1 MFRTSLLRREPH
13 PFTPTDLYILKDKP
27 LLSKLFKLC
36 ATSANLGRFR
46 RRRVLYH
53 HRNRQKFG
61 QFSTRRELSRARAL
75 IILSGVSLFPLTARP
90 EMHLTPRAAA
100 VIITSFIM
108 ETCREYRSEGV
119 CLSRRSLI
127 NFKCSAIKATVAWRA
142 FRRLGGSAWLLFCAS
157 GRLQRTQIGALE
169 PPLETFLSRLTVISA
184 SEQRLRCITRVFCH
198 SQFSMLELKGA
209 MRVITVHGKF
219 IRSIIIST

>member
-1 MFRTSLLRREPH
+1 
-13 PFTPTDLYILKDKP
+13 
-27 LLSKLFKLC
+27 
-36 ATSANLGRFR
+36 
-46 RRRVLYH
+46 
-53 HRNRQKFG
+53 
-61 QFSTRRELSRARAL
+61 
-75 IILSGVSLFPLTARP
+75 
-90 EMHLTPRAAA
+90 MHLTPRAAA

-142 FRRLGGSAWLLFCAS
+142 FRRLGGSASLAAFL
-157 GRLQRTQIGALE
+157 RLMSTSKNSQIGALE
-169 PPLETFLSRLTVISA
+169 APLETFLSRQTVISA
-184 SEQRLRCITRVFCH
+184 SKQRLRCITRVYCH

-219 IRSIIIST
+219 IRSNIILT